1 MCPLTLTF
9 RRFASGA
16 GTPIETSAPNLSSM
30 RANTTYDSHP
40 GPLLKAD
47 LPMQELIHKVKLS
60 GLLLYHSNAV
70 PLLSAV
76 EYYHKIIWWVC
87 G

>member
-47 LPMQELIHKVKLS
+47 LPMELIHKVKLS